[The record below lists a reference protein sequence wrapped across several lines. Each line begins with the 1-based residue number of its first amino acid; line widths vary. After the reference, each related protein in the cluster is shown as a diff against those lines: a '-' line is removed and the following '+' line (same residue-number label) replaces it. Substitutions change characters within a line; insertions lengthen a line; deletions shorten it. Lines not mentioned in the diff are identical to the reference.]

1 MIKPLYM
8 AREMTLNEHLASRR
22 YGFVW
27 LDFRVSV
34 FSTFILGTP
43 EASEEGYPVL
53 PFFVLSTLFL
63 FKSFFAIHTFEFK
76 DIRLIK
82 FRLQHAF
89 PPTQPQG
96 LPKHHRACSL
106 ERWGYQIGNDQF
118 GTPSFAQRRH
128 QTNGVRNVGCLV
140 LDVDET
146 WDEEWLNP
154 NGESKNPRIFLLD
167 QQKNE
172 VNPSCSIFRVLKFL
186 EKQLI
191 AGWLCIRK
199 FDFSRCGFLWRLV
212 YGPTFSTHHLL
223 NPKTTNAHTHTQTQ
237 TPSRLVVFFRKK
249 IIQWNWEDREIHVD
263 CGGGDLPALQGCT
276 FPVTFYQTN
285 HFLLDTCTHRRET
298 NEKNTQHHFCG
309 VWKNGGDDFDR
320 YFYAHYIEPSFSLV
334 FLKWRSIVIC
344 LGSFIGASE
353 SVHWVF

>member
-167 QQKNE
+167 QQKNG

-223 NPKTTNAHTHTQTQ
+223 NPKTTNAHTHTNTNSVQVGCFFPKKNHPVKLRRSWNTRRLWRWRFAS
-237 TPSRLVVFFRKK
+237 TPRLHVSGDLLPNQPLPPGYMHAQARNKRKK
-249 IIQWNWEDREIHVD
+249 YST
-263 CGGGDLPALQGCT
+263 P
-276 FPVTFYQTN
+276 
-285 HFLLDTCTHRRET
+285 LLW
-298 NEKNTQHHFCG
+298 G
-309 VWKNGGDDFDR
+309 VK
-320 YFYAHYIEPSFSLV
+320 
-334 FLKWRSIVIC
+334 KWRWW
-344 LGSFIGASE
+344 F
-353 SVHWVF
+353 W